1 MDIVDDK
8 REFELLQQ
16 KIKRD
21 RGFNCSLYKDKCQ
34 KRRIAVRMRA
44 NKVSS
49 YREYMNI
56 LDKNPDEYDK
66 LLDSL
71 TINVT
76 EFFRNPETFDFLYEN
91 ILPELI
97 AEKRFEAMTSIRIW
111 SAGCAA
117 GEEPYSLAIL
127 LKELLSAKK
136 RESYNIK
143 IWGTDIDDASIERA
157 RNGVYQAYGTDN
169 LSPNLLSKY
178 FSPGRRGEYILK
190 DEIKKMVD
198 FRKSDLI
205 SEMGPTNLD
214 MILCRNVVIYFS
226 RELQERLFLDFLSCL
241 RAGGYLVLGK
251 VETLVGRAVNL
262 FERVN
267 NRERVFRKRL
277 S

>member
-1 MDIVDDK
+1 
-8 REFELLQQ
+8 
-16 KIKRD
+16 
-21 RGFNCSLYKDKCQ
+21 
-34 KRRIAVRMRA
+34 
-44 NKVSS
+44 
-49 YREYMNI
+49 MNI

-76 EFFRNPETFDFLYEN
+76 EFFRNPGTFDFLYEN

-97 AEKRFEAMTSIRIW
+97 AEKRFESLKTIRIW

-127 LKELLSAKK
+127 LKELLGAKIN
-136 RESYNIK
+136 SYNIK
-143 IWGTDIDDASIERA
+143 IWGTDIDDASLERA
-157 RNGVYQAYGTDN
+157 RNGVYQTSGMDN
-169 LSPNLLSKY
+169 LPPNLLSKY
-178 FSPGRRGEYILK
+178 FSQGSSGEYILK
-190 DEIKKMVD
+190 EEIKKMVD

-226 RELQERLFLDFLSCL
+226 RKLQERLFLDFLSCL

-251 VETLVGRAVNL
+251 VETLVGKAVNL

-267 NRERVFRKRL
+267 NRERIFRKSL